1 MLTADI
7 LSRFDERKENLMEKL
22 IGILK
27 GVCPGV
33 DFENEKALCDDGI
46 INSLDIV
53 LIVSELMDA
62 YGVEIDIDDLV
73 PENFNA
79 AEDILALVERAQG

>member
-1 MLTADI
+1 ML
-7 LSRFDERKENLMEKL
+7 NLMEKL

-27 GVCPGV
+27 SICPGV

-73 PENFNA
+73 PENFNT
-79 AEDILALVERAQG
+79 AESILALVEKAQG

>member
-1 MLTADI
+1 
-7 LSRFDERKENLMEKL
+7 MEKL

-27 GVCPGV
+27 SVCPGV

-46 INSLDIV
+46 INSLDI
-53 LIVSELMDA
+53 ELMDA

-73 PENFNA
+73 PENFNT
-79 AEDILALVERAQG
+79 AESILALVEKAQG

>member
-1 MLTADI
+1 
-7 LSRFDERKENLMEKL
+7 MEKL

-73 PENFNA
+73 PENFNT
-79 AEDILALVERAQG
+79 AESILALVEKAQG